1 MSLVRPAIDQTLQ
14 AAQGLTPQAASN
26 VPEAEMITSE
36 LANGL
41 TAVATISSVTDPSL
55 ASSRPRLPLSQ
66 RPYYKVLIKGE
77 QLPPKAGRAD
87 DFAWPP
93 G

>member
-1 MSLVRPAIDQTLQ
+1 
-14 AAQGLTPQAASN
+14 
-26 VPEAEMITSE
+26 MITSE
-36 LANGL
+36 LSSGL
-41 TAVATISSVTDPSL
+41 TAVATLSAVTDLSL
-55 ASSRPRLPLSQ
+55 VSSRPRLPLSQ

-77 QLPPKAGRAD
+77 QLKPKAGRAD

>member
-1 MSLVRPAIDQTLQ
+1 V
-14 AAQGLTPQAASN
+14 
-26 VPEAEMITSE
+26 
-36 LANGL
+36 
-41 TAVATISSVTDPSL
+41 ISSVTDPSR
-55 ASSRPRLPLSQ
+55 ASARPRLPLSQ

-77 QLPPKAGRAD
+77 QLKPKTGRGD